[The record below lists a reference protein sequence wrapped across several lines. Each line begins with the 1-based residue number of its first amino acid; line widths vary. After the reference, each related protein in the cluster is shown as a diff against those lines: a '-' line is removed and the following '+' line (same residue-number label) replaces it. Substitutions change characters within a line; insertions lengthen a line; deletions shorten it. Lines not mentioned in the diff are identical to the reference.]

1 MAKKLAIFRPRT
13 LWVPQLRNPLKCCT
27 TPRQATKEKGTLAF
41 SFKLRRHD
49 HQCPGAKNCQ
59 FFGQF
64 EDTFLTFPWN
74 LIEKTLAPTK
84 GVKIYFLLDFPTLPI
99 FVVPLPRGPPWENL
113 KIWRDLREYPLIFL
127 IFLHPESAPGLTPIN
142 KVRQPNFVLI
152 FKLPNLSPRSGFLS
166 LDKCQDHF

>member
-1 MAKKLAIFRPRT
+1 MAIKLAIFRPRMF
-13 LWVPQLRNPLKCCT
+13 WVPKLRNPLKCCT
-27 TPRQATKEKGTLAF
+27 IPRQATKEKGTLAF
-41 SFKLRRHD
+41 PLNWEGTTTNVRGRKI
-49 HQCPGAKNCQ
+49 AN

-64 EDTFLTFPWN
+64 KDTFLTFPWN

-127 IFLHPESAPGLTPIN
+127 IFLRPESAPGLAPIN
-142 KVRQPNFVLI
+142 KVRQPNLTLV
-152 FKLPNLSPRSGFLS
+152 FKLPNLLSRSGVFL
-166 LDKCQDHF
+166 

>member
-13 LWVPQLRNPLKCCT
+13 LVVVPSQF
-27 TPRQATKEKGTLAF
+27 KGKAKVPF
-41 SFKLRRHD
+41 SFVAWRGIVQHFKGFLSLGDSKH
-49 HQCPGAKNCQ
+49 PGAKNCQ

-113 KIWRDLREYPLIFL
+113 MIWRDLREYPLIFL
-127 IFLHPESAPGLTPIN
+127 IFLRPESAPGLAPIN
-142 KVRQPNFVLI
+142 KVRQPNLTLV
-152 FKLPNLSPRSGFLS
+152 FKLPNLLSRSGVFL
-166 LDKCQDHF
+166 